1 MPQHCFRELAF
12 IVCTLPAIGCGAE
25 YAADGTNYSS
35 SPDMAATGAAPGGDS
50 QFVAFQAAADEAA
63 DPDAPPIQR
72 KIIYTARLDV
82 VVEQFDP
89 VPAQVEQLAQ
99 AHGAFISNSSIDTA
113 SGRPRSGTWTIR
125 VPVGRYAQL
134 LQAAD
139 ELGELQ
145 RRTEDSQEVTAEYFD
160 VQTRLR
166 NKEREEERLLE
177 HLASATGTLEE
188 ILAVEKELAR
198 VRTESEQLAGRLRM
212 LNDLTSLSTVTIHV
226 SEIRGYVP
234 VESPTFATR
243 IGRVWSQSLAGLLDV
258 GQGLVL
264 AAVALIP
271 WAIVCAIPTLA
282 LIALLK
288 RRSRPGRSG
297 TRESSAVSA

>member
-1 MPQHCFRELAF
+1 
-12 IVCTLPAIGCGAE
+12 
-25 YAADGTNYSS
+25 
-35 SPDMAATGAAPGGDS
+35 MAAARAGRRQSTGRVS
-50 QFVAFQAAADEAA
+50 LTTEAA

-134 LQAAD
+134 LQAAG

-226 SEIRGYVP
+226 MEIQGYVP

-243 IGRVWSQSLAGLLDV
+243 IGRVWTQSLAGLVDV

-264 AAVALIP
+264 AAVALVP
-271 WAIVCAIPTLA
+271 WAIVVAIPTIA
-282 LIALLK
+282 LIFLLK
-288 RRSRPGRSG
+288 RRSRRRIEPYQARG
-297 TRESSAVSA
+297 A